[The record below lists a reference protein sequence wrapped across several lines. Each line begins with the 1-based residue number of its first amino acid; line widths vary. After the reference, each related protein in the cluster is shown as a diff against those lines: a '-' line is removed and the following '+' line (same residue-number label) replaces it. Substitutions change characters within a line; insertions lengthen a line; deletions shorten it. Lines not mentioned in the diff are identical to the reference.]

1 MPRLAIDHRSHVVD
15 ARRGNELASD
25 LRIENGPHE
34 CRIAVRVEQ
43 VQRPGPP
50 SAWLS
55 CAKSNERFSERFDP
69 SGHHTKTFR
78 GSARRHLYVLPSTMA
93 SPYVDVGVLEIG
105 QRLLPVGFL
114 ELRKIVRS
122 VAGS

>member
-1 MPRLAIDHRSHVVD
+1 
-15 ARRGNELASD
+15 
-25 LRIENGPHE
+25 
-34 CRIAVRVEQ
+34 
-43 VQRPGPP
+43 
-50 SAWLS
+50 
-55 CAKSNERFSERFDP
+55 
-69 SGHHTKTFR
+69 
-78 GSARRHLYVLPSTMA
+78 MA